1 MTANIRGGATEF
13 PTRGVLAGCEP
24 WELAEAAADAAERAV
39 AEESEWQLE
48 VAILRMRCRLEGDR
62 RRGAQ
67 RRRSR
72 R

>member
-1 MTANIRGGATEF
+1 MTANVSAGKAALPVRGS
-13 PTRGVLAGCEP
+13 LAGTEP
-24 WELAEAAADAAERAV
+24 WELADAAADAAERAV
-39 AEESEWQLE
+39 AEEHERLLE
-48 VAILRMRCRLEGDR
+48 VAILRARRRLEGER

>member
-1 MTANIRGGATEF
+1 MTANMPNTAGEF

-39 AEESEWQLE
+39 AEEHERQLE
-48 VAILRMRCRLEGDR
+48 VAILRARRRLEGER